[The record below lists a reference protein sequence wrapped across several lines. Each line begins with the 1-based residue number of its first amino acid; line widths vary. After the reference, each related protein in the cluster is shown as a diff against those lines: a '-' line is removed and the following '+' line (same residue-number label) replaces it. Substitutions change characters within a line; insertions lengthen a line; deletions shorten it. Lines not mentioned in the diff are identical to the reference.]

1 MLSYAHT
8 EVCVYL
14 QAVDG
19 EVNTHTMALYSAV
32 YSIRR
37 SGWVPWG
44 DRKGRQLLVCVVG
57 EGRTQPVREGSR
69 ARGTWNHTREH
80 VYELVL

>member
-1 MLSYAHT
+1 MFSSPSVTNIYDPNTWSAQMLSYAHT

-14 QAVDG
+14 QGVDG

-57 EGRTQPVREGSR
+57 EGRTQPG
-69 ARGTWNHTREH
+69 
-80 VYELVL
+80 